1 MVSGGWLAA
10 AASDVQVA
18 GPVVHVPVA
27 PYLMPLTA
35 LSLPALGSFTSMT
48 HHMRVMYV
56 GPTSIRS
63 SWQPERKMGRHERL
77 ASMFS

>member
-10 AASDVQVA
+10 AAASDLQVA

-27 PYLMPLTA
+27 PYLMPITA

-48 HHMRVMYV
+48 HHIATPSSPGGV
-56 GPTSIRS
+56 GVTALVC
-63 SWQPERKMGRHERL
+63 L
-77 ASMFS
+77 AVWDAIA